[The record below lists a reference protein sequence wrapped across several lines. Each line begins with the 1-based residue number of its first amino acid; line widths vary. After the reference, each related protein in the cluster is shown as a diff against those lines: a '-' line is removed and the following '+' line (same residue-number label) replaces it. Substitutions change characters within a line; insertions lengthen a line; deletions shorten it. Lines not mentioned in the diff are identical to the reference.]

1 MVVKLPTTRGKLTDN
16 QMLSDLTWL
25 RVGGPAEYFF
35 QPSDLEDLKYFLSN
49 VPDNISLFPIGV
61 GSNLLV
67 RDGGIKGVVIRLG
80 KGFNSVEVSNG
91 LVVAGAAALDSFVA
105 RRAAD
110 NGYDLTFLRTIP
122 GSIGGAL
129 KMNAGCYGKYIS
141 DYFVSAKA
149 VNRSGEV
156 VKLEKTDVLFSYRN
170 TDLSAD
176 LVVVSVTF
184 APPSGEVAAL
194 YEKMRIQKEKRDSEQ
209 PTKEITAG
217 STFRNPCGFSS
228 SGHINED
235 HEFKAWK
242 VIEDAGL
249 RGFQMGA
256 AKMHEKHPNFLTN
269 TGGAT
274 ASELEEFGEL
284 VRKRVFK
291 DSGIDLKWEIIRVGG
306 PLNDVFKRRKSP

>member
-35 QPSDLEDLKYFLSN
+35 QPSDLEDLMYFLSN

-156 VKLEKTDVLFSYRN
+156 VTLEKTDVLFSYRN

-235 HEFKAWK
+235 NEFKAWK

-274 ASELEEFGEL
+274 ASELEKFGEL

-291 DSGIDLKWEIIRVGG
+291 NSGIDLKWEIIRVGD
-306 PLNDVFKRRKSP
+306 P

>member
-1 MVVKLPTTRGKLTDN
+1 MVVKLPKTRGKLTDN

-291 DSGIDLKWEIIRVGG
+291 DSGIDLKWEIIRVGD
-306 PLNDVFKRRKSP
+306 P

>member
-1 MVVKLPTTRGKLTDN
+1 MVVKLPKTRGKLTEN

-35 QPSDLEDLKYFLSN
+35 QPSDLEDLMYFLSN

-194 YEKMRIQKEKRDSEQ
+194 YEKMRVQKEKRDSEQ

-274 ASELEEFGEL
+274 ASELEEFGEM

-291 DSGIDLKWEIIRVGG
+291 NSGIDLRWEVIRVGD
-306 PLNDVFKRRKSP
+306 P

>member
-16 QMLSDLTWL
+16 QMLSDITWL

-35 QPSDLEDLKYFLSN
+35 QPSDLEDLMYFLSN

-91 LVVAGAAALDSFVA
+91 LVVAGAAALDSLVA

-149 VNRSGEV
+149 VSRSGEV

-291 DSGIDLKWEIIRVGG
+291 NSGIDLEWEIIRVGD
-306 PLNDVFKRRKSP
+306 P

>member
-35 QPSDLEDLKYFLSN
+35 QPSDLEDLMYFLSN

-129 KMNAGCYGKYIS
+129 KMNAGCYGNYIS

-149 VNRSGEV
+149 VNRSGDV
-156 VKLEKTDVLFSYRN
+156 VKLEKPDVLFSYRN

-194 YEKMRIQKEKRDSEQ
+194 YEKMRILKEKRDSEQ

-291 DSGIDLKWEIIRVGG
+291 NSGIDLKWEIIRVGD
-306 PLNDVFKRRKSP
+306 P

>member
-1 MVVKLPTTRGKLTDN
+1 MVKFPKIRGKLTDN
-16 QMLSDLTWL
+16 QMLSNLTWL

-35 QPSDLEDLKYFLSN
+35 QPADLEDLMYFLSN
-49 VPDNISLFPIGV
+49 MPDNISLFPIGV

-129 KMNAGCYGKYIS
+129 KMNAGCYGKYIA

-149 VNRSGEV
+149 VNRKGKV
-156 VKLEKTDVLFSYRN
+156 IQLEKTDVLFSYRN
-170 TDLSAD
+170 TDLSSD

-184 APPSGEVAAL
+184 AAPSGEVEAL

-228 SGHINED
+228 SGHINDD
-235 HEFKAWK
+235 HELKAWK

-291 DSGIDLKWEIIRVGG
+291 NSGIDLMWEVIRVGD
-306 PLNDVFKRRKSP
+306 P

>member
-35 QPSDLEDLKYFLSN
+35 QPSDLEDLMYFLSN

-269 TGGAT
+269 SFI
-274 ASELEEFGEL
+274 ASFL
-284 VRKRVFK
+284 
-291 DSGIDLKWEIIRVGG
+291 I
-306 PLNDVFKRRKSP
+306 

>member
-1 MVVKLPTTRGKLTDN
+1 MVVTLPTTRGKLTDN

-35 QPSDLEDLKYFLSN
+35 QPSDLEDLMYFLSN

-141 DYFVSAKA
+141 DYFVSAK
-149 VNRSGEV
+149 VVDRSGEV
-156 VKLEKTDVLFSYRN
+156 VKLEKADVLFSYRN

-291 DSGIDLKWEIIRVGG
+291 DSGIDLKWEIIRVGD
-306 PLNDVFKRRKSP
+306 P

>member
-1 MVVKLPTTRGKLTDN
+1 MFVKLPKTRGKLTDN

-35 QPSDLEDLKYFLSN
+35 QPSDLEDLMYFLSKL
-49 VPDNISLFPIGV
+49 PENISLFPIGV

-129 KMNAGCYGKYIS
+129 KMNAGCYGKYVS
-141 DYFVSAKA
+141 DYFVSATA
-149 VNRSGEV
+149 VNRSGEA

-170 TDLSAD
+170 TDLSSD

-184 APPSGEVAAL
+184 APPSGEVEAL

-235 HEFKAWK
+235 HDFKAWK

-274 ASELEEFGEL
+274 ASELEEFGEV

-291 DSGIDLKWEIIRVGG
+291 NSGIDLKWEIIRVGD
-306 PLNDVFKRRKSP
+306 P

>member
-1 MVVKLPTTRGKLTDN
+1 MMVKFPKTRGKLTEN
-16 QMLSDLTWL
+16 RMLSDLTWL

-35 QPSDLEDLKYFLSN
+35 QPSDLEDLIDFLSKI
-49 VPDNISLFPIGV
+49 PANISLFPIGL

-67 RDGGIKGVVIRLG
+67 RDGGIKGVVLRLG

-105 RRAAD
+105 RKAAD
-110 NGYDLTFLRTIP
+110 SGYDLTFLRTIP

-129 KMNAGCYGKYIS
+129 KMNAGCYGKYIA
-141 DYFVSAKA
+141 DYFVSADA
-149 VNRSGEV
+149 VNRTGEV
-156 VKLEKTDVLFSYRN
+156 VKLEKTDVSFSYRS
-170 TDLSAD
+170 TDLSSD

-184 APPSGEVAAL
+184 APPCGQVEEL
-194 YEKMRIQKEKRDSEQ
+194 YEKMRIQIEKRDNEQ

-228 SGHINED
+228 SGRINED
-235 HEFKAWK
+235 HGSKAWK
-242 VIEDAGL
+242 VIDEAGL

-291 DSGIDLKWEIIRVGG
+291 NSGIDLKWEIIRVG
-306 PLNDVFKRRKSP
+306 DS

>member
-1 MVVKLPTTRGKLTDN
+1 MSIDMVVKLPTTRGKLTDN

-35 QPSDLEDLKYFLSN
+35 QPSDLEDLMYFLSN

-291 DSGIDLKWEIIRVGG
+291 NSGIDLKWEIIRVGD
-306 PLNDVFKRRKSP
+306 P

>member
-1 MVVKLPTTRGKLTDN
+1 MVVKFPKTRGKLTDN
-16 QMLSDLTWL
+16 QTLSDLTWL

-35 QPSDLEDLKYFLSN
+35 QPSDLEDLMYFLSN
-49 VPDNISLFPIGV
+49 MPDNISLFPIGV

-170 TDLSAD
+170 TDLSSD

-184 APPSGEVAAL
+184 APPSGEVEAL

-291 DSGIDLKWEIIRVGG
+291 NSGIDLKWEIIRVGD
-306 PLNDVFKRRKSP
+306 P

>member
-1 MVVKLPTTRGKLTDN
+1 MFVKPPKTRGKLTDN

-35 QPSDLEDLKYFLSN
+35 QPSDLEDLMYFLSKL
-49 VPDNISLFPIGV
+49 PENISLFPIGV

-156 VKLEKTDVLFSYRN
+156 VKLEKNDVLFSYRN
-170 TDLSAD
+170 TDLSSD

-184 APPSGEVAAL
+184 APPSGEVEAL

-235 HEFKAWK
+235 HDFKAWK

-274 ASELEEFGEL
+274 ASELEEFGEV
-284 VRKRVFK
+284 VRKRVFNN
-291 DSGIDLKWEIIRVGG
+291 SGIDLKWEIIRVGD
-306 PLNDVFKRRKSP
+306 P

>member
-1 MVVKLPTTRGKLTDN
+1 MSIDMVVKLPKTRGKLTDN

-35 QPSDLEDLKYFLSN
+35 QPSDLEDLIYFLSN
-49 VPDNISLFPIGV
+49 VPDDISLFPIGV

-129 KMNAGCYGKYIS
+129 KMNAGCYGNYIS

-156 VKLEKTDVLFSYRN
+156 VKLEKPDVLFSYRN

-184 APPSGEVAAL
+184 APPSGKVAAL
-194 YEKMRIQKEKRDSEQ
+194 YEKMSIQKEKRDSEQ

-274 ASELEEFGEL
+274 ASELEEFGEM

-291 DSGIDLKWEIIRVGG
+291 NSGIDLKWEIIRVGD
-306 PLNDVFKRRKSP
+306 P

>member
-1 MVVKLPTTRGKLTDN
+1 MVVKLPKTRGKLTEN

-35 QPSDLEDLKYFLSN
+35 QPSDLEDLMYFLSN

-249 RGFQMGA
+249 RGVQMGA

-274 ASELEEFGEL
+274 ASELEEFGEM
-284 VRKRVFK
+284 VRKKVFK
-291 DSGIDLKWEIIRVGG
+291 NSGIDLKWEIIRVGD
-306 PLNDVFKRRKSP
+306 P

>member
-1 MVVKLPTTRGKLTDN
+1 MVVKLPKTRGKLTDN

-35 QPSDLEDLKYFLSN
+35 QPSDLEDLMYFLSN

-149 VNRSGEV
+149 VNRRGKV

-194 YEKMRIQKEKRDSEQ
+194 YEKMRVQKEKRDSEQ

-291 DSGIDLKWEIIRVGG
+291 NSGIDLKWEIIRVGD
-306 PLNDVFKRRKSP
+306 P

>member
-1 MVVKLPTTRGKLTDN
+1 MFVKLPKTRGKLTDN

-35 QPSDLEDLKYFLSN
+35 QPSDLEDLMYFLSN
-49 VPDNISLFPIGV
+49 LPDNISLFPIGV
-61 GSNLLV
+61 GSNILV

-156 VKLEKTDVLFSYRN
+156 VKLGKNDVLFSYRN
-170 TDLSAD
+170 TDLSSD

-184 APPSGEVAAL
+184 APPSGEVEAL

-235 HEFKAWK
+235 HDFKAWK

-274 ASELEEFGEL
+274 ASELEEFGEV

-291 DSGIDLKWEIIRVGG
+291 NSGIDLKWEIIRVGD
-306 PLNDVFKRRKSP
+306 P

>member
-1 MVVKLPTTRGKLTDN
+1 MFVKLPKTRGKLTDN

-35 QPSDLEDLKYFLSN
+35 QPSDLEDLMYFLSKL
-49 VPDNISLFPIGV
+49 PENISLFPIGV

-129 KMNAGCYGKYIS
+129 KMNAGCYGKYVS

-170 TDLSAD
+170 TDLSSD

-184 APPSGEVAAL
+184 APPSGEVEAL

-228 SGHINED
+228 SGQINED
-235 HEFKAWK
+235 HDFKAWK

-249 RGFQMGA
+249 RGFQMGS

-274 ASELEEFGEL
+274 ASELEEFGEM

-291 DSGIDLKWEIIRVGG
+291 NSGIDLKWEIIRVGD
-306 PLNDVFKRRKSP
+306 P

>member
-1 MVVKLPTTRGKLTDN
+1 MVVKLPKTRGKLTDN

-35 QPSDLEDLKYFLSN
+35 QPSDLEDLMYFLSN
-49 VPDNISLFPIGV
+49 MPDNISLFPIGV

-80 KGFNSVEVSNG
+80 KGFNSIEVSNG
-91 LVVAGAAALDSFVA
+91 LVVAGAAALDSVVA

-170 TDLSAD
+170 TDLSSD

-184 APPSGEVAAL
+184 APPSGKVEVL
-194 YEKMRIQKEKRDSEQ
+194 HEKMRIQKEKRDSEQ

-291 DSGIDLKWEIIRVGG
+291 NSGIDLKWEIIRVGE
-306 PLNDVFKRRKSP
+306 S

>member
-1 MVVKLPTTRGKLTDN
+1 MSIDMVVKLPTTRGKLTDN

-35 QPSDLEDLKYFLSN
+35 QPSDLADLMYFLSN

-149 VNRSGEV
+149 VSRSGEV

-291 DSGIDLKWEIIRVGG
+291 NSGIDLEWEIIRVGD
-306 PLNDVFKRRKSP
+306 P

>member
-35 QPSDLEDLKYFLSN
+35 QPSDLEDLMYFLSN

-274 ASELEEFGEL
+274 ASELEEFGEM

-291 DSGIDLKWEIIRVGG
+291 NSGIDLKWEIIRVGD
-306 PLNDVFKRRKSP
+306 P

>member
-16 QMLSDLTWL
+16 QMLSDITWL

-35 QPSDLEDLKYFLSN
+35 QPSDLEDLMYFLSN

-91 LVVAGAAALDSFVA
+91 LVVAGAAALDSLVA

-149 VNRSGEV
+149 VSRSGEV

-291 DSGIDLKWEIIRVGG
+291 SSGIDLEWEIIRVGD
-306 PLNDVFKRRKSP
+306 P

>member
-1 MVVKLPTTRGKLTDN
+1 MVVKLPKTRGKLTDN

-35 QPSDLEDLKYFLSN
+35 QPSDLEDLMYFLSN

-194 YEKMRIQKEKRDSEQ
+194 YEKMRVQKEKRDSEQ

-249 RGFQMGA
+249 RGVQMGA
-256 AKMHEKHPNFLTN
+256 AKMHEKRPNFLTN

-274 ASELEEFGEL
+274 ASELEEFGEM
-284 VRKRVFK
+284 VRKKVFK
-291 DSGIDLKWEIIRVGG
+291 NSGIDLKWEIIRVGD
-306 PLNDVFKRRKSP
+306 P

>member
-1 MVVKLPTTRGKLTDN
+1 MVVKLPKTRGKLTEN

-35 QPSDLEDLKYFLSN
+35 QPSDLEDLMYFLSN

-274 ASELEEFGEL
+274 ASELEEFGEM

-291 DSGIDLKWEIIRVGG
+291 NSGIDLKWEIIRVGD
-306 PLNDVFKRRKSP
+306 P

>member
-1 MVVKLPTTRGKLTDN
+1 MFFKLPKTRGKLTDN

-35 QPSDLEDLKYFLSN
+35 QPSDLEDLMYFLSKL
-49 VPDNISLFPIGV
+49 PENISLFPIGV

-80 KGFNSVEVSNG
+80 KNFNSVEVSNG

-170 TDLSAD
+170 TDLSSD

-184 APPSGEVAAL
+184 APPSGEVEAL

-235 HEFKAWK
+235 HDFKAWK

-274 ASELEEFGEL
+274 ASELEEFGEV

-291 DSGIDLKWEIIRVGG
+291 NSGIDLKWEIIRVGD
-306 PLNDVFKRRKSP
+306 P

>member
-1 MVVKLPTTRGKLTDN
+1 MVVKLPKTRGKLTDN

-35 QPSDLEDLKYFLSN
+35 QPSDLEDLMYFLSN

-194 YEKMRIQKEKRDSEQ
+194 YEKMRVQKEKRDSEQ

-249 RGFQMGA
+249 RGVQMGA

-291 DSGIDLKWEIIRVGG
+291 DSGIDLKWEIIRVGD
-306 PLNDVFKRRKSP
+306 P

>member
-49 VPDNISLFPIGV
+49 LPDNISLFPIGV

-274 ASELEEFGEL
+274 ASELEEFGEM

-291 DSGIDLKWEIIRVGG
+291 NSGIDLKWEIIRVGD
-306 PLNDVFKRRKSP
+306 P

>member
-35 QPSDLEDLKYFLSN
+35 QPSDLEDLMYFLSN

-91 LVVAGAAALDSFVA
+91 LVVAGAAALDSIVA

-149 VNRSGEV
+149 VNRSG
-156 VKLEKTDVLFSYRN
+156 
-170 TDLSAD
+170 
-176 LVVVSVTF
+176 
-184 APPSGEVAAL
+184 
-194 YEKMRIQKEKRDSEQ
+194 
-209 PTKEITAG
+209 
-217 STFRNPCGFSS
+217 
-228 SGHINED
+228 
-235 HEFKAWK
+235 
-242 VIEDAGL
+242 
-249 RGFQMGA
+249 
-256 AKMHEKHPNFLTN
+256 
-269 TGGAT
+269 
-274 ASELEEFGEL
+274 
-284 VRKRVFK
+284 
-291 DSGIDLKWEIIRVGG
+291 
-306 PLNDVFKRRKSP
+306 

>member
-1 MVVKLPTTRGKLTDN
+1 MVVMLPKTRGKLTDN

-35 QPSDLEDLKYFLSN
+35 QPSDLEDLMYFLSN

-194 YEKMRIQKEKRDSEQ
+194 YEKMRVQKEKRDSEQ

-249 RGFQMGA
+249 RGVQMGA

-274 ASELEEFGEL
+274 ASELEEFGEM
-284 VRKRVFK
+284 VRKKVFK
-291 DSGIDLKWEIIRVGG
+291 NSGIDLKWEIIRVGD
-306 PLNDVFKRRKSP
+306 P

>member
-1 MVVKLPTTRGKLTDN
+1 MVVKLPKTRGKLTDN

-35 QPSDLEDLKYFLSN
+35 QPSDLEDLIYFLSN

-194 YEKMRIQKEKRDSEQ
+194 YEKMRVQKEKRDSEQ

-249 RGFQMGA
+249 RGVQMGA

-274 ASELEEFGEL
+274 ASELEEFGEM
-284 VRKRVFK
+284 VRKKVFK
-291 DSGIDLKWEIIRVGG
+291 NSGIDLKWEIIRVGD
-306 PLNDVFKRRKSP
+306 P

>member
-1 MVVKLPTTRGKLTDN
+1 MFFKLPKTRGKLTDN

-35 QPSDLEDLKYFLSN
+35 QPSDLEDLMYFLSKL
-49 VPDNISLFPIGV
+49 PENISLFPIGV

-170 TDLSAD
+170 TDLSSD

-184 APPSGEVAAL
+184 APPSGEVEAL

-249 RGFQMGA
+249 RGFQIGA

-274 ASELEEFGEL
+274 ASELEELGEM

-291 DSGIDLKWEIIRVGG
+291 NSGIDLKWEIIRVGD
-306 PLNDVFKRRKSP
+306 P

>member
-1 MVVKLPTTRGKLTDN
+1 MVVKLPKTRGKLTDN

-35 QPSDLEDLKYFLSN
+35 QPSDLEDLMYFLSN
-49 VPDNISLFPIGV
+49 VPENISLFPIGV

-249 RGFQMGA
+249 RGVQMGA

-274 ASELEEFGEL
+274 ASELEEFGEM

-291 DSGIDLKWEIIRVGG
+291 NSGIDLKWEIIRVGD
-306 PLNDVFKRRKSP
+306 P

>member
-228 SGHINED
+228 SGHTNED

-274 ASELEEFGEL
+274 ASELEEFGEM

-291 DSGIDLKWEIIRVGG
+291 NSGIDLKWEIIRVGD
-306 PLNDVFKRRKSP
+306 P

>member
-1 MVVKLPTTRGKLTDN
+1 MFVKLPKTRGKLTDN

-35 QPSDLEDLKYFLSN
+35 QPSDLEDLMYFLSKL
-49 VPDNISLFPIGV
+49 PENISLFPIGV

-156 VKLEKTDVLFSYRN
+156 VKLEKNDVLFSYRN
-170 TDLSAD
+170 TDLSSD

-184 APPSGEVAAL
+184 APPSGEVEAL

-235 HEFKAWK
+235 HDFKAWK

-274 ASELEEFGEL
+274 ASELEEFGEV

-291 DSGIDLKWEIIRVGG
+291 NSGIDLKWEIIRVGD
-306 PLNDVFKRRKSP
+306 P